1 MAWHGRLKEVHMSSE
16 RSDGVFSD
24 LAARFEGKQV
34 RVYLANGAIIS
45 GRLTF
50 KDGWIQVTEEQ
61 RGKSAL
67 CNLNHVISISL
78 S

>member
-1 MAWHGRLKEVHMSSE
+1 MSSE
-16 RSDGVFSD
+16 CSNGNFAR
-24 LAARFEGKQV
+24 LAAQFEGKQV

-45 GRLTF
+45 GRITF
-50 KDGWIQVTEEQ
+50 NDGWIQVTEEQ